1 MEFEG
6 RKRVAMHLD
15 IAPLVD
21 VVFLLLIFFLLTSQF
36 IKQPGMKIELPKA
49 KYARPQDKMDIVVAV
64 TKKEDLFLNGISV
77 TMEELP
83 SRLWDILENNPRK
96 IVIIKADK
104 GVKLQSVVTIM
115 DIAKRCR
122 AEGVTISTK
131 LKSEE
136 NE

>member
-36 IKQPGMKIELPKA
+36 IKQPGMKIELPEA

-104 GVKLQSVVTIM
+104 GVKLQPVVTIM

-131 LKSEE
+131 LKVKKK
-136 NE
+136 